1 MKRTIL
7 ICDDEKNIREGLAL
21 AMQGEG
27 YATLTAENAEKAWDL
42 VNKEDVDLVITDL
55 RMDGMGGE
63 ELLKRIHGA
72 YPQLPVIILTGHGTI
87 ETAVVAMRDGAIDF
101 FTKPVDLDRL
111 TLVVGKA
118 LKNRD
123 LQAEH
128 DEMKQELDDYKA
140 RDKYNKVI
148 IGKSQKMTHLMDTI
162 AQIAP
167 TVIPVL
173 ITGESGVGKEL
184 AADAIEEFSKR
195 HGKPFIKL
203 HCASLPDTLLEDAL
217 FGHEKGAFTGAVDQR
232 KGRFEDAD
240 GGTLFL
246 DEIGEISKST
256 QVKLLRIL
264 QEKQFERLGGN
275 KTITVDVRIISATNR
290 NLEEAIKD
298 GSFREDL
305 YYRIKGVEINVPPLR
320 ERKEDIP
327 LLIASFLDK
336 FNKENDRNVEGFT
349 EKAKHAL
356 YSYDWPGNIREL
368 QNCIMGAAAICRTSL
383 IDVGDLPPTVTKAEA
398 ASTVNMDVGITLAE
412 GEKRLIISTLEK
424 CGGNKT
430 KAAQV
435 LDIGRKTLHR
445 KLQEYQIEDN
455 DDDQ

>member
-1 MKRTIL
+1 MKRIIL

-21 AMQGEG
+21 AMEDEG
-27 YATLTAENAEKAWDL
+27 YATLTAENAEKAWED
-42 VNKEDVDLVITDL
+42 VNKNAVDLVITDL

-63 ELLKRIHGA
+63 ELLKRIHSS

-111 TLVVGKA
+111 SLVVGKA

-128 DEMKQELDDYKA
+128 DELKQELEDYKA
-140 RDKYNKVI
+140 RDKYNKVM
-148 IGKSQKMTHLMDTI
+148 IGKSQKMAALMETI
-162 AQIAP
+162 VQIAP
-167 TVIPVL
+167 TNIPVL

-184 AADAIEEFSKR
+184 AADAIVEFSKR
-195 HGKPFIKL
+195 KGKPFVKL
-203 HCASLPDTLLEDAL
+203 HCASLPETLLEDAL

-246 DEIGEISKST
+246 DEIGEITKAT

-275 KTITVDVRIISATNR
+275 KTITVDVRVISATNR
-290 NLEEAIKD
+290 NLEEAIRD

-305 YYRIKGVEINVPPLR
+305 YYRIKGVEINVAPLR

-327 LLIASFLDK
+327 LLMASFLEK
-336 FNKENDRNVEGFT
+336 FNKENDRNVDGFT

-356 YSYDWPGNIREL
+356 YGYSWPGNIREL
-368 QNCIMGAAAICRTSL
+368 QNCIMGSAAMCRTNM
-383 IDVGDLPPTVTKAEA
+383 IDVGDLPPAVTNAEA

>member
-217 FGHEKGAFTGAVDQR
+217 FGHEKGAFTGAVNQR

>member
-184 AADAIEEFSKR
+184 AADAIVEFSKR

>member
-7 ICDDEKNIREGLAL
+7 VCDDEKNIREGLAL
-21 AMQGEG
+21 AMEGEG
-27 YATLTAENAEKAWDL
+27 YATLLAENAEKAWAL

-87 ETAVVAMRDGAIDF
+87 ETAVIAMRDGAIDF

-128 DEMKQELDDYKA
+128 DELKQELDDYKA
-140 RDKYNKVI
+140 RDKYDKVI
-148 IGKSQKMTHLMDTI
+148 IGKSQKMIHLMDTV

-195 HGKPFIKL
+195 HGKPFVKL

-217 FGHEKGAFTGAVDQR
+217 FGHERGAFTGAVDQR
-232 KGRFEDAD
+232 KGRFEESN

-246 DEIGEISKST
+246 DEIGEISKPT

-290 NLEEAIKD
+290 NLEEAIRTVRSVRICTTASRASK
-298 GSFREDL
+298 STFR
-305 YYRIKGVEINVPPLR
+305 R
-320 ERKEDIP
+320 
-327 LLIASFLDK
+327 F
-336 FNKENDRNVEGFT
+336 
-349 EKAKHAL
+349 
-356 YSYDWPGNIREL
+356 GN
-368 QNCIMGAAAICRTSL
+368 GKRTFRS
-383 IDVGDLPPTVTKAEA
+383 
-398 ASTVNMDVGITLAE
+398 
-412 GEKRLIISTLEK
+412 
-424 CGGNKT
+424 
-430 KAAQV
+430 
-435 LDIGRKTLHR
+435 
-445 KLQEYQIEDN
+445 
-455 DDDQ
+455 